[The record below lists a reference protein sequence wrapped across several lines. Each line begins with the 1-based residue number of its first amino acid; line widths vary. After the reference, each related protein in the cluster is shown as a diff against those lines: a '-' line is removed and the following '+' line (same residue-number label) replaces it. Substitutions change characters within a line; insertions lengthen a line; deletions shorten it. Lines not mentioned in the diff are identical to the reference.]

1 MKSNMNILNFFN
13 GILQLIIY
21 QDLHIFI
28 LFIFDSHVLIS
39 ISSLMTCLLAQ
50 ERDNNLS
57 LAWDQPIANHN
68 HPNYPINAWW
78 TKSSPTRHLIL
89 FKKPFH
95 MSMRQN

>member
-1 MKSNMNILNFFN
+1 LYPSHWLLSRLVKDKPIIKVTMKSNMNILNFFN

-57 LAWDQPIANHN
+57 LA
-68 HPNYPINAWW
+68 
-78 TKSSPTRHLIL
+78 
-89 FKKPFH
+89 
-95 MSMRQN
+95 